1 MHAINKD
8 WGWNVHKFTNY
19 ANVGV
24 EDLTF
29 KGHAKEKFIHHGS
42 DIDDGGFKL
51 IDFVRLT
58 NSWMRRVNFESVS
71 EAMSINGARGCVACD
86 SKQESSPHLTFHITA
101 PMLCF
106 ETPQA

>member
-8 WGWNVHKFTNY
+8 WGWKVHKFANY

-42 DIDDGGFKL
+42 DIDDGGFKAHRFCAS
-51 IDFVRLT
+51 DQFV
-58 NSWMRRVNFESVS
+58 
-71 EAMSINGARGCVACD
+71 D
-86 SKQESSPHLTFHITA
+86 A
-101 PMLCF
+101 PG
-106 ETPQA
+106 

>member
-71 EAMSINGARGCVACD
+71 EAMSSFTVCSMQVPKTGTSFN
-86 SKQESSPHLTFHITA
+86 SS
-101 PMLCF
+101 
-106 ETPQA
+106 

>member
-1 MHAINKD
+1 MLSSKEPIMHAINKD
-8 WGWNVHKFTNY
+8 WGWKVHKFANY

-58 NSWMRRVNFESVS
+58 NSWMRRVNF
-71 EAMSINGARGCVACD
+71 
-86 SKQESSPHLTFHITA
+86 
-101 PMLCF
+101 
-106 ETPQA
+106 